1 MPPLIL
7 WALGA
12 VGAAMSGRWLYK
24 ESQRINAELHP
35 EQPPASESE
44 MRASS
49 SATRRPVSTGR
60 SEALSAREA
69 GPPSAQ
75 NARAG

>member
-12 VGAAMSGRWLYK
+12 AGAAIVGRVLYR

-35 EQPPASESE
+35 EPQH
-44 MRASS
+44 
-49 SATRRPVSTGR
+49 TG
-60 SEALSAREA
+60 EREA
-69 GPPSAQ
+69 
-75 NARAG
+75 ARKLERDPKTGIYRPK

>member
-12 VGAAMSGRWLYK
+12 AGVAIAGRVLYR

-35 EQPPASESE
+35 EPQPAAE
-44 MRASS
+44 RQ
-49 SATRRPVSTGR
+49 
-60 SEALSAREA
+60 SARKLERDPKT
-69 GPPSAQ
+69 GIYRPS
-75 NARAG
+75 

>member
-12 VGAAMSGRWLYK
+12 VGAAVAGRWLYR

-35 EQPPASESE
+35 EPPVDELPARKLE
-44 MRASS
+44 RDP
-49 SATRRPVSTGR
+49 ATGVYRPK
-60 SEALSAREA
+60 
-69 GPPSAQ
+69 
-75 NARAG
+75 